1 MTTQPTTI
9 RRLWKNEYFQTA
21 IMIILIVIV
30 VLGFWFGSRII
41 LNTDYP
47 MLAVASGSMSLPQ
60 GVPDDGWSRPF
71 ARTLHTGDLILVEGV
86 NVSDIYAAPY
96 PNGTIIVF
104 HQLYGDELIVH
115 RAIEKRTID
124 DKVYYVTKGD
134 GNASPDPGPI
144 PAENVIGKVIFRIP
158 WVGHL
163 ALFMR
168 NSSGIYLIVAII
180 IILLV
185 IELLIPMIRRKKP
198 ETQQPQPNEQTPQTD
213 NSESGNTTKP

>member
-1 MTTQPTTI
+1 
-9 RRLWKNEYFQTA
+9 
-21 IMIILIVIV
+21 MIILIVIV

-71 ARTLHTGDLILVEGV
+71 ARTLHTGDLIIVEGV

-96 PNGTIIVF
+96 PNGTIVV
-104 HQLYGDELIVH
+104 YRRSDNDELIVH
-115 RAIEKRTID
+115 RAIEKRTGQD
-124 DKVYYVTKGD
+124 GKVTYVTKGD
-134 GNASPDPGPI
+134 GNTSPDPGPI

-198 ETQQPQPNEQTPQTD
+198 ETEQPQQNEQTPQTD
-213 NSESGNTTKP
+213 NSEGSNATKP

>member
-1 MTTQPTTI
+1 MKTQPTTI
-9 RRLWKNEYFQTA
+9 KRLWKSEYFQTA
-21 IMIILIVIV
+21 IMIVLIVIV

-71 ARTLHTGDLILVEGV
+71 AETLHTGDLILIEGL
-86 NVSDIYAAPY
+86 NVSNIYAAPY

-104 HQLYGDELIVH
+104 HHLSSDELIVH
-115 RAIEKRTID
+115 RAIEKITIN

-134 GNASPDPGPI
+134 GNPGQDPGNI
-144 PAENVIGKVIFRIP
+144 PAENVVGKVIFRIP

-168 NSSGIYLIVAII
+168 NSSGVYLIIALI
-180 IILLV
+180 IILII

-198 ETQQPQPNEQTPQTD
+198 ATEQPQQNEQTPQTD
-213 NSESGNTTKP
+213 NPESGNATKP

>member
-1 MTTQPTTI
+1 
-9 RRLWKNEYFQTA
+9 
-21 IMIILIVIV
+21 MIILIIIV

-96 PNGTIIVF
+96 PNGTIVV
-104 HQLYGDELIVH
+104 YRSPNNDELIVH
-115 RAIEKRTID
+115 RAIEKKTIN

-134 GNASPDPGPI
+134 GNLGQDPDV
-144 PAENVIGKVIFRIP
+144 PAENIIGKVIFRIP

-168 NSSGIYLIVAII
+168 NSSGVYLIIALI
-180 IILLV
+180 IILII
-185 IELLIPMIRRKKP
+185 IELLIPMVRRKKP
-198 ETQQPQPNEQTPQTD
+198 AIEQPQQNEQTPQTD
-213 NSESGNTTKP
+213 NPESSNATKP

>member
-1 MTTQPTTI
+1 MKTQPTTLK
-9 RRLWKNEYFQTA
+9 RLWKNEYFQTA

-47 MLAVASGSMSLPQ
+47 MLAVASGSMHLP
-60 GVPDDGWSRPF
+60 PPSTCDGWSHPF

-115 RAIEKRTID
+115 RAIEKKTID

-144 PAENVIGKVIFRIP
+144 PAENVIGKVIFRVP

-168 NSSGIYLIVAII
+168 NSSGVYLIIALI
-180 IILLV
+180 IILIF

-198 ETQQPQPNEQTPQTD
+198 ATEQPQQNEQTPQTD
-213 NSESGNTTKP
+213 NSESNNATKP